1 MSIQRFPLSA
11 VQKIRQ
17 HIQTALTL
25 PESEN
30 RLDRRLPD
38 PDGDF
43 PEPGSLSD
51 LGNLF
56 SVGGVREAIATA
68 SATSTSWFLSTTNPG
83 AALLKL
89 PGLSLKP
96 DLRLVAYLYRGAEGG
111 IGRVWALPETMSTTA
126 QLEKALVNCRDR
138 TQIPQPVGVLS
149 DVMGSI
155 AGDRSPASFLIA
167 SILRRE
173 FSEFG
178 ALGNFQEWSHHR
190 LITQPPEQAKWQWRV
205 KQPLDL
211 APKVRMFPDGKAAVE
226 FFTCRMVTPVTI
238 FQHID
243 QYPAASYQAIG
254 VDRPV
259 ANRQRG

>member
-17 HIQTALTL
+17 HIQTALIL

-30 RLDRRLPD
+30 RLDRGLPD
-38 PDGDF
+38 PDGDL

-56 SVGGVREAIATA
+56 SFGGVREAIATA
-68 SATSTSWFLSTTNPG
+68 PTSLWFLSTINPG

-96 DLRLVAYLYRGAEGG
+96 DLRLVAYLYRATEGG
-111 IGRVWALPETMSTTA
+111 IGVVWALPEALSTTA

-138 TQIPQPVGVLS
+138 TQVPQPAGGLP
-149 DVMGSI
+149 DLMEGI
-155 AGDRSPASFLIA
+155 TGDRSPASFLVA

-178 ALGNFQEWSHHR
+178 ALGNFQEWNHHR
-190 LITQPPEQAKWQWRV
+190 LVMQPPEQVNWQWRV

-226 FFTCRMVTPVTI
+226 FFTCRTVPPVAI

-243 QYPAASYQAIG
+243 QYPAASYRAIA

-259 ANRQRG
+259 ATRQRG